1 MKKNQEPMSFD
12 EDKVEWRIAKDKYC
26 RLMFGIEDED
36 EKVKPLSYF
45 QNNKLDAPIRFSLI
59 WYT

>member
-1 MKKNQEPMSFD
+1 MVKLMVKRFYEKNQEPMRFD

-36 EKVKPLSYF
+36 EKV
-45 QNNKLDAPIRFSLI
+45 
-59 WYT
+59 